1 MSQNMVSLTISDE
14 QATSAMA
21 GVSQVGAALP
31 GLVSLEPD
39 DRKGLVYMG
48 SKSEVFC
55 RQTIRLLEQN
65 PQIIPPSMDLAGA
78 VADLAALDRLRPIH
92 EQLRQL
98 LSRMDDTITALGSDA
113 MRSDEHT
120 SELQSL
126 KRISYAVFC

>member
-1 MSQNMVSLTISDE
+1 
-14 QATSAMA
+14 
-21 GVSQVGAALP
+21 
-31 GLVSLEPD
+31 
-39 DRKGLVYMG
+39 MG

-65 PQIIPPSMDLAGA
+65 PQIIPPSMDLDGA

-113 MRSDEHT
+113 MDFSLQGYGQIKLSGAAPGVAERRREI
-120 SELQSL
+120 SERVYR
-126 KRISYAVFC
+126 KGAV

>member
-21 GVSQVGAALP
+21 GASQVGAALP

-65 PQIIPPSMDLAGA
+65 PQIIPPSMDLDGA

-92 EQLRQL
+92 DQLRPL
-98 LSRMDDTITALGSDA
+98 LSLMDATITVPSN
-113 MRSDEHT
+113 E
-120 SELQSL
+120 
-126 KRISYAVFC
+126 RID